1 MNESS
6 KDNAG
11 HNDSHSDSHSAVHR
25 GKHNPLIIQLKSI
38 LFFVLYNLMGIVHST
53 VSLMVAPV
61 QTFEQ
66 RFRFVN
72 HWTSASLWLLRHLN
86 GVRIEVIGIENIPRD
101 QSVVI
106 LSNHQSQLETFYLQ
120 LLIAPQATILKRELL
135 WVPFFGWALAL
146 LKPIAINR
154 KQRASALKTVVRV
167 GTDRLRSGINVV
179 IFPEGTRQAPG
190 TIGTFNAGG
199 AMLAAQSGCA
209 ILPVVHNSGDCWPA
223 RSMKRYPGTVR
234 FVIGAPINPQG
245 KSTKQLNKEV
255 SEWIHAHYPG

>member
-1 MNESS
+1 MKQSS
-6 KDNAG
+6 QYNAAPIDNSNLLG
-11 HNDSHSDSHSAVHR
+11 R
-25 GKHNPLIIQLKSI
+25 RKHNPLIIPFKSI
-38 LFFVLYNLMGIVHST
+38 LFFLLYNLMGIVHSS
-53 VSLMVAPV
+53 VSLIVAPF

-72 HWTSASLWLLRHLN
+72 HWTGASLWLLRHLN
-86 GVRIEVIGIENIPRD
+86 GVHIEIIGAENIPRG
-101 QSVVI
+101 QSVI
-106 LSNHQSQLETFYLQ
+106 IMCNHQSQLETFYLQ

-167 GTDRLRSGINVV
+167 GSDRLKNGINVV

-190 TIGTFNAGG
+190 TIGAFNAGG
-199 AMLAAQSGCA
+199 AMLATQSGTA

-223 RSMKRYPGTVR
+223 RSIKRYPGTVR
-234 FVIGAPINPQG
+234 FVVGPLIEPDG
-245 KSTKQLNKEV
+245 KSTKQLNKEA
-255 SEWIHAHYPG
+255 SEWIHANYPG